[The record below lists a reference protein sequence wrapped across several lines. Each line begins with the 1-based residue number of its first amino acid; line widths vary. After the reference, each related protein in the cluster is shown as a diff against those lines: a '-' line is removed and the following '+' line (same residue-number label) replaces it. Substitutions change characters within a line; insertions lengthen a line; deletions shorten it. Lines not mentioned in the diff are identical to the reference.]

1 MVSWLQNCLRLSW
14 TTSSAWK
21 CSKFYRLVLV
31 LPTDSV
37 YPEIS
42 SSSVHFKYH
51 IHCSRPSRHHL
62 IETILYELATLSD
75 VTDKLEDVAI
85 TWQPNGPRRAHRS
98 GSHCTEVH
106 GVQQTWSLEVK
117 QRESIR
123 VPKIWESIRRR
134 GAQNIIWS
142 SLYFISLLLSFTCLF
157 TMISLNYYGNKNWDV
172 RTENLK
178 NMVAFAH
185 SRAAEDYKHR
195 SVNDCQRAR
204 QRFSQRKT
212 TTFMISDAVCDAA
225 EDMTWQLHD
234 HRPCTCHVSV
244 SRHHRLMFSWDVPLD
259 HVHLALSVFIG
270 EVWITEFWVRVSPRI
285 LTKDPRPRPCR
296 Q

>member
-106 GVQQTWSLEVK
+106 GVQLVARFLGLRYGWGRPLETLPSPWWLTC
-117 QRESIR
+117 Q
-123 VPKIWESIRRR
+123 IWQFCI
-134 GAQNIIWS
+134 
-142 SLYFISLLLSFTCLF
+142 
-157 TMISLNYYGNKNWDV
+157 
-172 RTENLK
+172 
-178 NMVAFAH
+178 
-185 SRAAEDYKHR
+185 KH
-195 SVNDCQRAR
+195 CE
-204 QRFSQRKT
+204 
-212 TTFMISDAVCDAA
+212 C
-225 EDMTWQLHD
+225 EL
-234 HRPCTCHVSV
+234 
-244 SRHHRLMFSWDVPLD
+244 
-259 HVHLALSVFIG
+259 
-270 EVWITEFWVRVSPRI
+270 
-285 LTKDPRPRPCR
+285 
-296 Q
+296 